1 MNCHSIVSL
10 AERVAANVGA
20 DPDSGTFRLLN
31 EYQRG
36 FPLVPEPFA
45 RMASECDLDEA
56 AVLSALHAW
65 RESGVISRVGAVIA
79 PRRVGASAL
88 AALSVPADRLD
99 AVAASVS
106 AVPEVNHN
114 YQREHRYNL
123 WFVVTAM
130 SASRLRDVVSGIEAE
145 TGCEV
150 IVLPLEEEF
159 HIDLGF
165 DLAGGVRASSGAGAS
180 GLAAMDESGC
190 ALPLLERRLM
200 LALQSGLPLVSRPFA
215 KIGQMAGLTEAMAIE
230 LIECWLDEGIVKR
243 FGVIVR
249 HHELGFRANAM
260 CVWDVPDVE
269 VARIG
274 RELAAEPAVTLC
286 YRRSRARPEWPYNLF
301 CMIHGRSRDAVSA
314 TRDDIARRVGL
325 DQWTHAVLFSS
336 RRFKQQGACYLSEKD
351 A

>member
-1 MNCHSIVSL
+1 
-10 AERVAANVGA
+10 
-20 DPDSGTFRLLN
+20 
-31 EYQRG
+31 
-36 FPLVPEPFA
+36 
-45 RMASECDLDEA
+45 
-56 AVLSALHAW
+56 
-65 RESGVISRVGAVIA
+65 
-79 PRRVGASAL
+79 
-88 AALSVPADRLD
+88 
-99 AVAASVS
+99 
-106 AVPEVNHN
+106 
-114 YQREHRYNL
+114 
-123 WFVVTAM
+123 
-130 SASRLRDVVSGIEAE
+130 
-145 TGCEV
+145 
-150 IVLPLEEEF
+150 
-159 HIDLGF
+159 
-165 DLAGGVRASSGAGAS
+165 
-180 GLAAMDESGC
+180 
-190 ALPLLERRLM
+190 
-200 LALQSGLPLVSRPFA
+200 LVSRPFA